1 MFTLIVFII
10 ILGVMVFFHEL
21 GHFWTARKLGVKC
34 DEFGF
39 GFPPRI
45 FGWRKVNGKRKFF
58 WGNKATEEIK
68 SDDTIYSMNW
78 IPLGGFVKIKGEDG
92 ESKADP
98 DSFGGKKA
106 WKRATIL
113 SAGVTMNVILAAV
126 CLIIAFMIGAPQVI
140 DGDLAQAH
148 IQNPKVQIMS
158 ILEDSPAEE
167 IGLKMGDVVLSING
181 EKFTEVQAVQDYIDQ
196 NEEEPLNFTIKRLDE
211 EMEFTVSAVEIEE
224 LSEKAVGIG
233 LAKTGTVSYPWYQSI
248 WLGIKATIIMFVQ
261 IIVAFYTVIKNA
273 IVGQPLGIDVAGPV
287 GIAVMTGQV
296 ARMGFVYILQFT
308 ALLSLNLAIINFL
321 PLPALDGGRVLFLI
335 VEKLRGKPIK
345 QKTEQ
350 IVHAAGF
357 AFLMLL
363 VVVVTGRDLLRFK
376 DFFIT
381 LWEKITP

>member
-1 MFTLIVFII
+1 MYTLLVFII

-21 GHFWTARKLGVKC
+21 GHFWTARKMGVKC

-58 WGNKATEEIK
+58 WGNKDTEEIK

-92 ESKADP
+92 ESKVDP
-98 DSFGGKKA
+98 DSFGSKKA
-106 WKRATIL
+106 WKRAAIL

-140 DGDLAQAH
+140 DGDLEQAH
-148 IQNPKVQIMS
+148 IQNPKVQIMTV
-158 ILEDSPAEE
+158 LKDSPAEE
-167 IGLKMGDVVLSING
+167 SGLKMGDVLLGING
-181 EKFTEVQAVQDYIDQ
+181 ESFTEVQAVQDYIDQ
-196 NEEEPLNFTIKRLDE
+196 NEEEPLNFAIKRLDE
-211 EMEFTVSAVEIEE
+211 EMEFTVTAIEIEE
-224 LSEKAVGIG
+224 LSQKAVGIG

-248 WLGIKATIIMFVQ
+248 WLGIRATAVMFVQ
-261 IIVAFYTVIKNA
+261 IILAFYTVIKNA

-335 VEKLRGKPIK
+335 IEKLRGKPIK

-363 VVVVTGRDLLRFK
+363 VVVVTGRDLMRFK
-376 DFFIT
+376 EFFIT
-381 LWEKITP
+381 LWQKIAP